1 MIVNNIDGS
10 PGNANQLMDILSL
23 VANSDA
29 YGKKVKE
36 LEKLIAEHKKYVE
49 AVAPAND
56 ILALRESLREEIAQ
70 NKEATKAAK
79 VAGVDK
85 IKAAEEKAAEIIA
98 AAQAKADAL
107 VAEAEEAAK
116 EAKAKLKDVQA
127 AEAAAKAAEA
137 AHKNAIAH
145 AKGQATIA
153 ANEAKAARDLQA
165 EAEAAK
171 ADILAKHEEFIK
183 SL

>member
-1 MIVNNIDGS
+1 MIVNSIDGS
-10 PGNANQLMDILSL
+10 PSNANQLMDILSL
-23 VANSDA
+23 VANTEV

-36 LEKLIAEHKKYVE
+36 LEKLIAENKKYVE
-49 AVAPAND
+49 AVAPAAD
-56 ILALRESLREEIAQ
+56 ILVLRESLQEEIAK

-79 VAGVDK
+79 VAGADK
-85 IKAAEEKAAEIIA
+85 LKAAEEQAAQIIA
-98 AAQAKADAL
+98 DAQAKADAL
-107 VAEAEEAAK
+107 IAEATATEK

-127 AEAAAKAAEA
+127 AEAAAKAAET
-137 AHKNAIAH
+137 AHKNAVAH
-145 AKGQATIA
+145 AKGQATLA

-171 ADILAKHEEFIK
+171 AAILAKHEEFIK